1 MAYLK
6 QRGILPI
13 LNYAAEDDVNHDAKN
28 NSAELDMEVE
38 ACLNKNV
45 GIFMRSIT
53 DSDNTSASRGF
64 VGIKVSLRLYPCT
77 FILLCCLIKGAKEIS
92 KMSIQ
97 QNLGRLKDTRR

>member
-13 LNYAAEDDVNHDAKN
+13 LNYAAEDDVKQDAKN
-28 NSAELDMEVE
+28 DVAEVDMDGE

-45 GIFMRSIT
+45 GIFMRSII

-64 VGIKVSLRLYPCT
+64 VGIKVSVQHYPDYS
-77 FILLCCLIKGAKEIS
+77 FYLL
-92 KMSIQ
+92 
-97 QNLGRLKDTRR
+97 LG